1 MTTMKQYESNLVQP
15 GGRTGCVD
23 PSSPFIFQ
31 VIPRATDKLM
41 ISFQG
46 GGGCWDKNST
56 TPRPL
61 CTTTASAQSLV
72 GIYANPP
79 HESGYENYTVV
90 ELLYCSGDLHAGD
103 VHRNYSLTEGG
114 KNVIQS
120 GYYNTMATI
129 EWIRHQMDD
138 GSLSKSLTSLV
149 IIGQSA
155 GSVAAQLWS
164 DYLLKTF
171 KYKSAIVIPD
181 SFVAVAPAG
190 FGKFV
195 KDYGICKHPDELLQS
210 DEYLIDLCN
219 NGQLDH
225 MSDVVMKTIKKHPNV
240 TFAFIQAKEDRVQ
253 WSYYNIQVKSIGNVI
268 YIFILFCPFND

>member
-1 MTTMKQYESNLVQP
+1 
-15 GGRTGCVD
+15 
-23 PSSPFIFQ
+23 
-31 VIPRATDKLM
+31 M

-61 CTTTASAQSLV
+61 CTTKASAKTAQSLV
-72 GIYANPP
+72 GIYAENPP
-79 HESGYENYTVV
+79 HKIKSGYENYTVV

-103 VHRNYSLTEGG
+103 VYRDYSLTEGG

-190 FGKFV
+190 FGKL
-195 KDYGICKHPDELLQS
+195 LLQ
-210 DEYLIDLCN
+210 
-219 NGQLDH
+219 
-225 MSDVVMKTIKKHPNV
+225 
-240 TFAFIQAKEDRVQ
+240 
-253 WSYYNIQVKSIGNVI
+253 
-268 YIFILFCPFND
+268 

>member
-1 MTTMKQYESNLVQP
+1 
-15 GGRTGCVD
+15 
-23 PSSPFIFQ
+23 
-31 VIPRATDKLM
+31 M

-103 VHRNYSLTEGG
+103 VHRDYSLTEGG

-138 GSLSKSLTSLV
+138 GSLNKSLTSLV

-181 SFVAVAPAG
+181 SFVALAPAG
-190 FGKFV
+190 FGKL
-195 KDYGICKHPDELLQS
+195 LLQ
-210 DEYLIDLCN
+210 
-219 NGQLDH
+219 
-225 MSDVVMKTIKKHPNV
+225 
-240 TFAFIQAKEDRVQ
+240 
-253 WSYYNIQVKSIGNVI
+253 
-268 YIFILFCPFND
+268 